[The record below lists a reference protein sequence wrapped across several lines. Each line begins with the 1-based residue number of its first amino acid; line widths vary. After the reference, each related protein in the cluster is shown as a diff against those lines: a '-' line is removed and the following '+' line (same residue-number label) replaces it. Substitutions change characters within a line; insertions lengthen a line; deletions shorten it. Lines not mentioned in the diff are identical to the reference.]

1 MKNVLEYKGYI
12 GSVEFSEDILFG
24 KVIGIDGLISFE
36 GDNIKSLRQDFE
48 EAVDSYLEMCKID
61 GVEPEKTYQGEFYI
75 KINPELHKKLD
86 GEERAKI
93 ISDTTNRLIDE
104 NLEAL
109 LELEK

>member
-48 EAVDSYLEMCKID
+48 ESVDSYLEMCKID
-61 GVEPEKTYQGEFYI
+61 GVEPEKMYQGEFSI
-75 KINPELHKKLD
+75 KINPELHKKLAVYSVAHSQSFD
-86 GEERAKI
+86 MLVEKAI
-93 ISDTTNRLIDE
+93 H
-104 NLEAL
+104 NLVEA
-109 LELEK
+109 